1 MRKMHMRQ
9 TLSLPI
15 FPFPA
20 DFHLRVHPS
29 VRLPARPA
37 RSTCSRQL
45 KSESRKGED
54 AAKVIMAFHPSV
66 RLSKRAIANVVRR
79 TRVVWASVCRPSL
92 TASPRSKRDK
102 ERPSNSSLALSYGT
116 WEHASTT
123 LPVTDELI
131 YDMTCPGSSLFSF
144 L

>member
-1 MRKMHMRQ
+1 MSQFLTQLTQVSRLIPSTLVGARSLVDQGGRRRKLVVLPVSSLRILAPVVPPSPLPSGPRTTREESQNRVLATSLTSLMRKMHMRQ

-29 VRLPARPA
+29 VRLPVRPA

-66 RLSKRAIANVVRR
+66 
-79 TRVVWASVCRPSL
+79 
-92 TASPRSKRDK
+92 
-102 ERPSNSSLALSYGT
+102 
-116 WEHASTT
+116 
-123 LPVTDELI
+123 
-131 YDMTCPGSSLFSF
+131 
-144 L
+144 

>member
-1 MRKMHMRQ
+1 MNRRKSWRSVRVGARSSIREGDGGNWLCSPLALFESLLLLSHHHLSPLVLVLLGKSQNRVLATSLTSLMRKMHMRQ

-29 VRLPARPA
+29 VRLPVRPA

-66 RLSKRAIANVVRR
+66 
-79 TRVVWASVCRPSL
+79 
-92 TASPRSKRDK
+92 
-102 ERPSNSSLALSYGT
+102 
-116 WEHASTT
+116 
-123 LPVTDELI
+123 
-131 YDMTCPGSSLFSF
+131 
-144 L
+144 